1 MLTFSRVLSQ
11 LLYTMRSLF
20 EGFAALIPDN
30 SGHSFTL
37 ARRCLLDTEIPSL
50 ESPSHWPKSF
60 ITKYFRQ
67 ALDNP
72 GVEVAPVFL
81 SFMRPFH
88 SRKLQS
94 PLRKISFLLCLQW
107 AALRLVTK
115 TWDHQIFGSTYLS
128 NKVDESW
135 CEEAG
140 VLHSQWEWKGIEHFW
155 RKFYS
160 M

>member
-1 MLTFSRVLSQ
+1 MLTFSRVLNQ
-11 LLYTMRSLF
+11 LLHTMRSLF

-30 SGHSFTL
+30 NGHSLTL

-115 TWDHQIFGSTYLS
+115 PETTRSLGLLIYPTRLMRAGARKQVFYIPSGS
-128 NKVDESW
+128 ER
-135 CEEAG
+135 G
-140 VLHSQWEWKGIEHFW
+140 
-155 RKFYS
+155 
-160 M
+160 